1 LDAPK
6 TILVADDHEASL
18 AGLEGLL
25 SAEGFNVVTARDGQA
40 ALAEFRRAQPDLVLP
55 DVKMPA
61 MTGIEVCRIIKSN
74 PETRLVPLILITGLT
89 AIEDRVAGINAGAD
103 DFLNKPVDR
112 LQLIARVRSLLRQKA
127 HTDELERAESVL
139 FTLALSIEGKDP
151 YTEGHCQR
159 LAEHSARLGEFLG
172 LDTSQIIALRRAGLV
187 HDIGKVAVPDAIL
200 LKAGRL
206 TPGEVKIMQRHPV
219 VGERI
224 CSPKIFSAGASHH
237 PPSPRKDERHGLSR
251 PAERGRN
258 PADCPNS
265 AGRGCVRRP
274 YYFTSL
280 QGGVGPGRGARRHEE
295 GSKKG
300 LVGSA
305 RVRRI
310 RRPDPERHSQVRHP
324 GPSRRGRRRLDN
336 DESGA
341 RSAVHP
347 GNLICRGSHT
357 LA

>member
-1 LDAPK
+1 MDTPK

-40 ALAEFRRAQPDLVLP
+40 ALAEFRRAKPDLVLS

-61 MTGIEVCRIIKSN
+61 MTGIEVCRIIKSD
-74 PETRLVPLILITGLT
+74 PETRLVPLILVTGLT

-139 FTLALSIEGKDP
+139 FTLAMSIEGKDP

-206 TPGEVKIMQRHPV
+206 TPGEMKIMQRHPV

-224 CSPKIFSAGASHH
+224 CSPLKSFQLVLPIIRHH
-237 PPSPRKDERHGLSR
+237 HEKMNGTGYPDQLNGEEIPLTARILQVVDVYDALTTSR
-251 PAERGRN
+251 PYKTALAPDE
-258 PADCPNS
+258 AL
-265 AGRGCVRRP
+265 AVMKKE
-274 YYFTSL
+274 
-280 QGGVGPGRGARRHEE
+280 V
-295 GSKKG
+295 KKG
-300 LVGSA
+300 WWDPRVFAEFEGVIQKDIHKFVTLVQAAAAG
-305 RVRRI
+305 
-310 RRPDPERHSQVRHP
+310 
-324 GPSRRGRRRLDN
+324 GG
-336 DESGA
+336 
-341 RSAVHP
+341 
-347 GNLICRGSHT
+347 
-357 LA
+357 